1 MTCFGEMGLQGI
13 STVGV
18 CWQSAHTKDVL
29 ARENWGCACRGDIC
43 AFPCNSLFFRNNGHR
58 WPSLAAIYPQK
69 SSYAHLTFTL
79 VTEIA
84 DNLE

>member
-29 ARENWGCACRGDIC
+29 ARENRGCASRGDIC
-43 AFPCNSLFFRNNGHR
+43 AFTSNSCFLRGKWPPMAFVGGHF
-58 WPSLAAIYPQK
+58 SAK
-69 SSYAHLTFTL
+69 K
-79 VTEIA
+79 
-84 DNLE
+84 